1 MRRRFGLGSV
11 VAAESIVEVIG
22 QVTSERHKGTWAAR
36 LDILN
41 AQEQIK
47 PRATGEGLVSYGSV

>member
-1 MRRRFGLGSV
+1 MRRRLGLGSV
-11 VAAESIVEVIG
+11 MAAESIVEVIG

-41 AQEQIK
+41 A
-47 PRATGEGLVSYGSV
+47 PRTNKTSSDWGGVGELW